1 MRLCLQRREFIAGLG
16 VAASWPLAARAQRQ
30 SGQRQSR
37 IPRIGYLVSNLQ
49 AEAQARNAAFREVLE
64 KLGWTDGRNIR
75 IDYRW
80 GVTGPNRA
88 RATAAELV
96 SLVPDVILAQGS
108 TISEAL
114 RLETRTI
121 PIVFVSVTDPLGSG
135 LVDSLAHPGRN
146 LTGFVNYEF
155 SMGGKWLQL
164 LKDIAPGMK
173 RVLSIVAS
181 DRNIASQG
189 LLRTVEA
196 AAPVL
201 GLQLVVMSV
210 DAPEIERAV
219 SAFADEP
226 NGGLLVL
233 PGAAVGR
240 GNLIVE
246 LAKRHR
252 LPALYTFRPI
262 IASGGLMSYD
272 TDQTDLFR
280 RAATYVDRILRG
292 EKPSDLP
299 VQNPTKF
306 ELAIN
311 LKVAK
316 ALALTVPRS
325 LLLGADE
332 VIE

>member
-1 MRLCLQRREFIAGLG
+1 MRRREFITLLG
-16 VAASWPLAARAQRQ
+16 GAAAVWVLAARAQRP
-30 SGQRQSR
+30 SR
-37 IPRIGYLVSNLQ
+37 IARIGYLVSNLQ
-49 AEAQARNAAFREVLE
+49 GDAQPRNSAFCEALE

-80 GVTGPNRA
+80 GVTGPDRA
-88 RATAAELV
+88 RAAAAELV

-146 LTGFVNYEF
+146 LTGFANYDF

-164 LKDIAPGMK
+164 LKDIAPGME
-173 RVLSIVAS
+173 RVLSIVAN
-181 DRNIASQG
+181 DRNIGSQG
-189 LLRTVEA
+189 LLRSVEA

-201 GLQLVVMSV
+201 GLQLVVMSM
-210 DAPEIERAV
+210 DDPEIEGAV
-219 SAFADEP
+219 SAFAEEP

-240 GNLIVE
+240 RNLIVE
-246 LAKRHR
+246 LAKQHR

-262 IASGGLMSYD
+262 VRSGGLMTYD

-280 RAATYVDRILRG
+280 RAASYVDRILRG
-292 EKPSDLP
+292 EKPGDLP

-316 ALALTVPRS
+316 ALGLTVPRR
-325 LLLGADE
+325 LLLGAVE

>member
-1 MRLCLQRREFIAGLG
+1 MMSEPLQRREFITLLG
-16 VAASWPLAARAQRQ
+16 GGAVAAWPVAATAQRP
-30 SGQRQSR
+30 SR
-37 IPRIGYLVSNLQ
+37 IARIGYLVSSPQ
-49 AEAQARNAAFREVLE
+49 GEAQTRTAAFREALE

-80 GVTGPNRA
+80 GVTGPDRA
-88 RATAAELV
+88 RAAAAELV

-164 LKDIAPGMK
+164 LKDIAPGME
-173 RVLSIVAS
+173 RVLSIVTP
-181 DRNIASQG
+181 DRNIGSQG

-201 GLQLVVMSV
+201 GLQLVVMSM

-219 SAFADEP
+219 SAFADAP

-246 LAKRHR
+246 LAKQHR
-252 LPALYTFRPI
+252 LPALYTFRPF

-280 RAATYVDRILRG
+280 RAASYVDRILRG
-292 EKPSDLP
+292 AKPGDLP
-299 VQNPTKF
+299 VQFPTKF
-306 ELAIN
+306 EMVLN
-311 LKVAK
+311 LKTAK
-316 ALALTVPRS
+316 ALGLTVPDLMLVR
-325 LLLGADE
+325 ADE

>member
-1 MRLCLQRREFIAGLG
+1 MSIRLRRREFIAGLG
-16 VAASWPLAARAQRQ
+16 GASAWPVLARAQQ
-30 SGQRQSR
+30 PSR
-37 IPRIGYLVSNLQ
+37 IARVGYLVSNLQ
-49 AEAQARNAAFREVLE
+49 GEAQARNAAFREALE

-80 GVTGPNRA
+80 GITGPDRA

-173 RVLSIVAS
+173 RVLSIVAP
-181 DRNIASQG
+181 DRNIGSQG
-189 LLRTVEA
+189 LLRTVED

-201 GLQLVVMSV
+201 GLQLVVMSA
-210 DAPEIERAV
+210 DALEIERAV
-219 SAFADEP
+219 TAFADEP

-246 LAKRHR
+246 LAKQHR

-280 RAATYVDRILRG
+280 RAASYVDRILRG

-316 ALALTVPRS
+316 ALGLTVPRR

>member
-1 MRLCLQRREFIAGLG
+1 MAIHIGRRDLIVVLG
-16 VAASWPLAARAQRQ
+16 GAAAAWPMAATAQRP
-30 SGQRQSR
+30 SR
-37 IPRIGYLVSNLQ
+37 IARIGYLVSNLQ
-49 AEAQARNAAFREVLE
+49 PEAEPRNAAFREALE

-164 LKDIAPGMK
+164 LKDVAPGMK

-181 DRNIASQG
+181 DRNIGSQG
-189 LLRTVEA
+189 LLRTIEA

-219 SAFADEP
+219 GAFADEP

-240 GNLIVE
+240 GNVIVE
-246 LAKRHR
+246 LAKQHR
-252 LPALYTFRPI
+252 LPALYTFRPL
-262 IASGGLMSYD
+262 IARGGLMSYD

-280 RAATYVDRILRG
+280 RAASYVDRILRG
-292 EKPSDLP
+292 EKPGDLP

-311 LKVAK
+311 LKAAK
-316 ALALTVPRS
+316 ALGLTVPWR
-325 LLLGADE
+325 LLAGADE